1 MDITTRN
8 GVKTRVAKLNV
19 QIDNLCQFLP
29 QGFFFFFFFFFVCS
43 VKLLQI

>member
-1 MDITTRN
+1 MDITNRA

-29 QGFFFFFFFFFVCS
+29 QGFFLFFFFSLSFF
-43 VKLLQI
+43 LLISQ